1 MKEKIIE
8 ILRDE
13 TKAKSV
19 NEINQKLG
27 LRTTEEIQ
35 ELENVLA
42 EMTKD
47 GIVHESKKHEF
58 LLMTNTKTLK
68 CGIIT
73 INKNGNGFVDIPGQD
88 DVFIRSECLNGAITG
103 VGFLHIEDTY
113 SSEAQDIEYVGQFL
127 GKGKNMLTVTKS
139 DSATETEINAISGA
153 TITSK
158 ATTNAVNAALYYLH
172 NYLE

>member
-19 NEINQKLG
+19 NEINQKLS

-47 GIVHESKKHEF
+47 GIVHK
-58 LLMTNTKTLK
+58 
-68 CGIIT
+68 
-73 INKNGNGFVDIPGQD
+73 
-88 DVFIRSECLNGAITG
+88 
-103 VGFLHIEDTY
+103 
-113 SSEAQDIEYVGQFL
+113 
-127 GKGKNMLTVTKS
+127 
-139 DSATETEINAISGA
+139 
-153 TITSK
+153 
-158 ATTNAVNAALYYLH
+158 
-172 NYLE
+172 

>member
-8 ILRDE
+8 ILQDE

-103 VGFLHIEDTY
+103 DFVEVDFIKRNGEMEGNILKILKRDLKKVVGEMIK
-113 SSEAQDIEYVGQFL
+113 I
-127 GKGKNMLTVTKS
+127 KNRLAFKPDDERLNIIVKLTKESTK
-139 DSATETEINAISGA
+139 
-153 TITSK
+153 
-158 ATTNAVNAALYYLH
+158 
-172 NYLE
+172 